1 METTESQ
8 EEQQQEE
15 TTDNAENA
23 EPAQENEEKQA
34 HYGDGT
40 KQIKDEAV
48 HAENPGDIL
57 RVRNQE
63 KNPESLFLQVR
74 GFPYDTEIENMAKY
88 FELTEGDYS
97 GCEVALGMRGK
108 PCGEFFFKCSNEQIA
123 LKVLYK
129 HKEIYE
135 DTGRYV
141 DVFRCSEEYY
151 NRRCS
156 INFHFSETFDGTIKF
171 KFIPF

>member
-8 EEQQQEE
+8 EEQQPEE
-15 TTDNAENA
+15 TTDNAENVEEEEA
-23 EPAQENEEKQA
+23 EEAKEEPAQENEEEQA

-88 FELTEGDYS
+88 FELTDEDYS

-108 PCGEFFFKCSNEQIA
+108 PCGEFFFK
-123 LKVLYK
+123 
-129 HKEIYE
+129 
-135 DTGRYV
+135 
-141 DVFRCSEEYY
+141 
-151 NRRCS
+151 
-156 INFHFSETFDGTIKF
+156 
-171 KFIPF
+171 